1 MACKPSKAQA
11 LAHQE
16 LSVCIDE
23 QQKTARGKSSGGF
36 WSLWDQA

>member
-1 MACKPSKAQA
+1 MAFKPNKAQA

-16 LSVCIDE
+16 LPASIDE

-36 WSLWDQA
+36 QSFGDQA